1 MKYKDYY
8 KILGVDR
15 NATEKEIK
23 QAYKKLA
30 RKYHPDLPGG
40 DAEKFKEINEAHEV
54 LSNPEKRKIYD
65 QMGTSWTGAGAGNQG
80 FNFNGN
86 FYTQYNVN
94 PGEFDNIF
102 DLINSIFGSTSKR
115 GFSSRGFSPFDLFG
129 KQQNVRTN
137 IGQDVESEVTI
148 TLNEYL
154 HGTTKKVNLPYL
166 NKDVELKIPA
176 GVKEGSKIRFKGL
189 GQNGGDLYLKIKI
202 EKDPKFSID
211 GDNIKTSAN
220 VSLFTALLG
229 GEIPVDTPDGRV
241 KVKVPP
247 GSSSGTILRLKGLG
261 ALKHNKT
268 RGDLLVNINVQIP
281 KNLSDEE
288 KEIVTKWAKLR
299 GEK

>member
-65 QMGTSWTGAGAGNQG
+65 QMGSSWTGQG
-80 FNFNGN
+80 VGSQNFNFNGN
-86 FYTQYNVN
+86 FYTQYNIN

-102 DLINSIFGSTSKR
+102 DLINSIFGSSSKR
-115 GFSSRGFSPFDLFG
+115 GFSSRGFSPFDFFG
-129 KQQNVRTN
+129 KQQNVRTD

-148 TLNEYL
+148 SLSEYL

-202 EKDPKFSID
+202 EKDPRFSID
-211 GDNIKTSAN
+211 GDNIKTTAN
-220 VSLFTALLG
+220 ISLFTALLG
-229 GEIPVDTPDGRV
+229 GEIPIDTPEGRV
-241 KVKVPP
+241 KVKVPA

-268 RGDLLVNINVQIP
+268 RGDLLVNINVQVP
-281 KNLSDEE
+281 KNLSNEE